1 MRKRVI
7 YQQDRTRLNDPG
19 GAGVVT
25 QCTRAGNFVYIAGQG
40 GLSLDDRLIGAGDP
54 ARQARQACENIKT
67 LVEMAGGSL
76 ADVVKIVVYVTDR
89 AHQPAT
95 YRAIRQLFPGVWPCR
110 TAYVVPGLARA
121 ELLIEI
127 DAWAFIDDD
136 KTKKQL
142 LRSQQ
147 LSGADGG
154 MAQGYRAGNLVY
166 LQGQGGSTLDGLPVG
181 RADPAAQ
188 AHAAMEN
195 LKALMELAGGS
206 LGDVV
211 RIVMGV
217 TKREDRTVAYPV
229 VRSYWPGVPPPG
241 TGLIAD
247 GLASDDVMF
256 QIDAW
261 GFVDTPSVR
270 KRVIRTH
277 DVGIAGMPGST
288 GRAGQCV
295 RAGNWVF
302 LQGQVGWTLEG
313 ELVAIG
319 DPAGQARQ
327 AMENIKALMEL
338 AGGSLSDVV
347 RMVIYVT
354 DRAAHTAV
362 DPIIR
367 DFYGGA
373 RPCGTGIVVKG
384 LARPEMQVEIDAY
397 GFIDDPE

>member
-1 MRKRVI
+1 MKKRVI
-7 YQQDRTRLNDPG
+7 HQQDMPRLNDPG
-19 GAGVVT
+19 RTGVVT
-25 QCTRAGNFVYIAGQG
+25 QCTRAGNFVYITGQG
-40 GLSLDDRLIGAGDP
+40 GLSLDGRLIGAGDP

-95 YRAIRQLFPGVWPCR
+95 YQAIRQFFPGVWPCR
-110 TAYVVPGLARA
+110 TGYVVPGLART
-121 ELLIEI
+121 ERLIEI

-142 LRSQQ
+142 LRSQE

-195 LKALMELAGGS
+195 LKTLMELAGGS

-241 TGLIAD
+241 TGLIAE
-247 GLASDDVMF
+247 GLASDDVKF
-256 QIDAW
+256 QIDAL
-261 GFVDTPSVR
+261 GVRGYPGGAKARHPDPRRGDRRDARQHRSRRSVC
-270 KRVIRTH
+270 
-277 DVGIAGMPGST
+277 AG
-288 GRAGQCV
+288 
-295 RAGNWVF
+295 
-302 LQGQVGWTLEG
+302 G
-313 ELVAIG
+313 ELGVS
-319 DPAGQARQ
+319 ARSGW
-327 AMENIKALMEL
+327 LD
-338 AGGSLSDVV
+338 AGG
-347 RMVIYVT
+347 
-354 DRAAHTAV
+354 
-362 DPIIR
+362 
-367 DFYGGA
+367 
-373 RPCGTGIVVKG
+373 
-384 LARPEMQVEIDAY
+384 
-397 GFIDDPE
+397 